1 MGFID
6 KKTRLQIFE
15 SINQIA
21 CKNYA
26 CLVSTECINRDS
38 PLIFKCLRCGTQFND
53 KWGCIKSR
61 KNQNLKCPNCNP
73 QKTKEDYYSELKSI
87 VESKLLSRNS
97 NYCS

>member
-21 CKNYA
+21 RKNYA
-26 CLVSTECINRDS
+26 CLVSTEFINRDS

-61 KNQNLKCPNCNP
+61 KNENLKCPNCNP